1 MLAKAP
7 VVRCSARVPQKLAR
21 GGRLEAGGQGEGEL
35 TECGGLGQASGD
47 AGCGLAE
54 G

>member
-1 MLAKAP
+1 MQRTSSPKAG
-7 VVRCSARVPQKLAR
+7 QGR
-21 GGRLEAGGQGEGEL
+21 GAGGLEAGGQGEGEL